1 MRALAAS
8 LFAFVAACAAKPS
21 LSTTSAH
28 GTVLPGIDVFMRDI
42 PAEVRG
48 KRIGLITNQ
57 SGIDRAGHLDID
69 LLAASKEVKLVALF
83 APEHGIRG
91 TEAEGATI
99 GDETDQKTGLPIFSL
114 YKTEDHG

>member
-1 MRALAAS
+1 MNRFAS
-8 LFAFVAACAAKPS
+8 GLFLLFAGCTATPAVSK
-21 LSTTSAH
+21 TTASQRA
-28 GTVLPGIDVFMRDI
+28 VLPGIDVFMRDI

-48 KRIGLITNQ
+48 KRVGLITNQ

-69 LLAASKEVKLVALF
+69 LLANSKDMKLVALF

-99 GDETDQKTGLPIFSL
+99 GDETDQ
-114 YKTEDHG
+114 